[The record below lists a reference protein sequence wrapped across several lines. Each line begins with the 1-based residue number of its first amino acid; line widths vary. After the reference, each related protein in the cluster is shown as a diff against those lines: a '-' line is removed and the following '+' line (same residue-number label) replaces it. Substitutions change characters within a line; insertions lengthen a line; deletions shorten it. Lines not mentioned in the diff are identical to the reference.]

1 MEKYFFKV
9 SNSSSIT
16 QNQPNR
22 EENAN
27 YLEVPSH
34 SSQEFDLSSLKA
46 DPEYSISK
54 DAAFCLYCYLF
65 KQNNNLQ
72 GGGETFLSV
81 GFRSWHKK
89 ASLQTHVGG
98 HTSIRNQSKI
108 KCEDLMRQQ
117 QSIHASFEK
126 QFNQDKHGYQ
136 IRLAASIDV
145 VRLLVK
151 QGLAFR
157 GHYESKLS
165 LNRGNF
171 LAILSFYAQKCDEV
185 RKFVL
190 ENALQNDQMT
200 CPKIQ
205 KDIVIACKIET
216 IKGIIKELNGDYF
229 SLLVD
234 ESFDVSRK
242 EQMAVVLRY
251 VDRRGFVM
259 ERLLD
264 IVHVKNTSALSLKE
278 AIVNLLSQHSL
289 SLSYVRGPCYDGAS
303 NMQGDINGFKMLIK
317 KESRSAYSIHC
328 FAHQLQLTLVGVSKR
343 CLQVGEFVH
352 LVSNIFN
359 VLAASYKRMDDYRE
373 SQKKKIK
380 KLLIW
385 QLQELNDRFDEV
397 TTELLY
403 GAACLNP
410 VDSFSS
416 FDIQKIMRM
425 VELYP
430 DNFDELSILVQT
442 KKHSCYP
449 LVFHLVKFVLLLP
462 VATAS
467 VERAFSGMKFIKNE
481 LRSRMNDD
489 FLSGCM
495 VPFMEKDVFQDVSTD
510 AIILSF
516 QAMKPRRIV
525 L

>member
-1 MEKYFFKV
+1 MAAPFKVKLDARGSIPTCSISDYLKWRLKAKIKRVDCLSFLQVNGEVLFKV
-9 SNSSSIT
+9 SNSSSIA
-16 QNQPNR
+16 QNQPNG

-27 YLEVPSH
+27 HLEVPSH
-34 SSQEFDLSSLKA
+34 SSQEFDSSSLKV
-46 DPEYSISK
+46 DPGERTQILEFHPNHCDAIRRAYLQKKPCQPLLREFPQTNIFGDVRRFNHKWFDEFPNWLEYSISK
-54 DAAFCLYCYLF
+54 DATFCLYCYLF

-72 GGGETFLSV
+72 GGGETFSSV
-81 GFRSWHKK
+81 GFRSWYKK

-98 HTSIRNQSKI
+98 HTSIHNQSKR

-145 VRLLVK
+145 ERLLVK

-157 GHYESKLS
+157 DHDESKLS

-171 LAILSFYAQKCDEV
+171 LEILSFYAQKCDEV

-190 ENALQNDQMT
+190 ENAPQNDQMT

-216 IKGIIKELNGDYF
+216 IKGIIKKLNGDYF

-264 IVHVKNTSALSLKE
+264 IVHVKNTNVLSLKE

-289 SLSYVRGPCYDGAS
+289 SLSYVRGQCYDGAS
-303 NMQGDINGFKMLIK
+303 NMQGDINGLKMLIK
-317 KESRSAYSIHC
+317 KESRSVYSIHC
-328 FAHQLQLTLVGVSKR
+328 FAHQLQLTLVGVAKR
-343 CLQVGEFVH
+343 CLQVGELVH
-352 LVSNIFN
+352 LVSNMFN
-359 VLAASYKRMDDYRE
+359 VLAASYKRMDGYRE
-373 SQKKKIK
+373 S
-380 KLLIW
+380 
-385 QLQELNDRFDEV
+385 
-397 TTELLY
+397 
-403 GAACLNP
+403 
-410 VDSFSS
+410 
-416 FDIQKIMRM
+416 
-425 VELYP
+425 
-430 DNFDELSILVQT
+430 
-442 KKHSCYP
+442 
-449 LVFHLVKFVLLLP
+449 
-462 VATAS
+462 
-467 VERAFSGMKFIKNE
+467 
-481 LRSRMNDD
+481 
-489 FLSGCM
+489 
-495 VPFMEKDVFQDVSTD
+495 
-510 AIILSF
+510 
-516 QAMKPRRIV
+516 
-525 L
+525 

>member
-16 QNQPNR
+16 QNQPNW

-27 YLEVPSH
+27 HLEVPSY

-46 DPEYSISK
+46 DP
-54 DAAFCLYCYLF
+54 
-65 KQNNNLQ
+65 
-72 GGGETFLSV
+72 
-81 GFRSWHKK
+81 
-89 ASLQTHVGG
+89 
-98 HTSIRNQSKI
+98 
-108 KCEDLMRQQ
+108 
-117 QSIHASFEK
+117 
-126 QFNQDKHGYQ
+126 DKHGYQ
-136 IRLAASIDV
+136 IRLAVSIDV

-157 GHYESKLS
+157 GHDESKLS

-171 LAILSFYAQKCDEV
+171 LEILSFYAQKCDEV

-190 ENALQNDQMT
+190 ENAPQNDQMT

-242 EQMAVVLRY
+242 EQMTVVLRY

-289 SLSYVRGPCYDGAS
+289 SLSYVCGQCYNGAS
-303 NMQGDINGFKMLIK
+303 NMQGDINGLKMLIK

-343 CLQVGEFVH
+343 CLQVGELVH

-373 SQKKKIK
+373 SQEKI
-380 KLLIW
+380 
-385 QLQELNDRFDEV
+385 
-397 TTELLY
+397 
-403 GAACLNP
+403 
-410 VDSFSS
+410 
-416 FDIQKIMRM
+416 IQKAFDMG
-425 VELYP
+425 ELKTGRGLHQ
-430 DNFDELSILVQT
+430 EIGIS
-442 KKHSCYP
+442 
-449 LVFHLVKFVLLLP
+449 
-462 VATAS
+462 
-467 VERAFSGMKFIKNE
+467 RACDT
-481 LRSRMNDD
+481 R
-489 FLSGCM
+489 
-495 VPFMEKDVFQDVSTD
+495 
-510 AIILSF
+510 
-516 QAMKPRRIV
+516 
-525 L
+525 

>member
-9 SNSSSIT
+9 SNSSYIT

-27 YLEVPSH
+27 HLEVPSH

-46 DPEYSISK
+46 DSGERTQILEFHPNHCDAIRIAYLQKKPCQPLLREFPQTNIFGDVRRFNHKWFDEFPDWLEYSISK

-72 GGGETFLSV
+72 GGGETFSSV
-81 GFRSWHKK
+81 GFRSWQKK

-98 HTSIRNQSKI
+98 HTSIHNQSKR

-145 VRLLVK
+145 
-151 QGLAFR
+151 
-157 GHYESKLS
+157 
-165 LNRGNF
+165 
-171 LAILSFYAQKCDEV
+171 CDEV

-190 ENALQNDQMT
+190 GNAPQNDQMT

-242 EQMAVVLRY
+242 EQMAGVLRY
-251 VDRRGFVM
+251 VDRRGFMM

-264 IVHVKNTSALSLKE
+264 IVHVKNTSSLSLKE
-278 AIVNLLSQHSL
+278 AIVIYFL
-289 SLSYVRGPCYDGAS
+289 
-303 NMQGDINGFKMLIK
+303 
-317 KESRSAYSIHC
+317 
-328 FAHQLQLTLVGVSKR
+328 
-343 CLQVGEFVH
+343 
-352 LVSNIFN
+352 NI
-359 VLAASYKRMDDYRE
+359 
-373 SQKKKIK
+373 
-380 KLLIW
+380 
-385 QLQELNDRFDEV
+385 
-397 TTELLY
+397 
-403 GAACLNP
+403 P
-410 VDSFSS
+410 
-416 FDIQKIMRM
+416 
-425 VELYP
+425 
-430 DNFDELSILVQT
+430 
-442 KKHSCYP
+442 
-449 LVFHLVKFVLLLP
+449 
-462 VATAS
+462 
-467 VERAFSGMKFIKNE
+467 
-481 LRSRMNDD
+481 
-489 FLSGCM
+489 
-495 VPFMEKDVFQDVSTD
+495 
-510 AIILSF
+510 
-516 QAMKPRRIV
+516 
-525 L
+525 